1 MIFIYEYICVG
12 IFHGFHIPPVGIFN
26 IAHPSKSVK
35 YLSFLFFLNNKKANN
50 KGLIFLKAVL

>member
-1 MIFIYEYICVG
+1 MSIFVWGYFMVFY
-12 IFHGFHIPPVGIFN
+12 IPPVGIFN